1 MCVQRPMRVVRV
13 DSPDLLIAEAGG
25 RLQPVSAAVLAAD
38 GTPVG
43 PGDWLLVL
51 GGVAVEV
58 ISPAEAERVGR
69 MASRVLDGPAADEE
83 R

>member
-25 RLQPVSAAVLAAD
+25 RLLPVSAAVLAAD
-38 GTPVG
+38 GYLVG

-69 MASRVLDGPAADEE
+69 MASRVLDGPAADKE